1 VFLSI
6 AGIALLYNL
15 FLIILVRFNF
25 PLTIEK
31 AGCFFVAW
39 RERLQGAK
47 AIVCALGR
55 RQNTTEGLSS
65 I

>member
-6 AGIALLYNL
+6 AGITLRYNL
-15 FLIILVRFNF
+15 FLIILVGFNF
-25 PLTIEK
+25 PLTTQK
-31 AGCFFVAW
+31 ADGFFAAW
-39 RERLQGAK
+39 RERLQGSK